1 MISSNRG
8 HLRKTVTP
16 EGGFTLIELLVS
28 IFIFA
33 VVVGLVYGSYRATFH
48 VIGGTEKQITVT
60 RQAALAFERLRE
72 DVGSMVTGDAGEL
85 KGEKTDDD
93 GLEGFSFSFIS
104 AQHLPLQRDDHWM
117 GRARITYYTKIDEVT
132 GLLDLYRDD
141 TVLMAEDSDS
151 SAGSDGN
158 EAAEPGGYVVIKG
171 LKGAKVS
178 YFSADNESSTTWESS
193 QEDGQGNVFPVLI
206 AINMD
211 VAATDREEA
220 GWLFRTAVA
229 LRSFAQDRDAL

>member
-1 MISSNRG
+1 MISGNRAHG
-8 HLRKTVTP
+8 RAVKL
-16 EGGFTLIELLVS
+16 EAGFTLIELLVS

-33 VVVGLVYGSYRATFH
+33 VVIGVVYGSYRATFH
-48 VIGGTEKQITVT
+48 VVGGTEKQITVT
-60 RQAALAFERLRE
+60 RQASVAFERLRE
-72 DVGSMVTGDAGEL
+72 DVGSMVTSEDGEL
-85 KGEKTDDD
+85 KGEKTDED

-104 AQHLPLQRDDHWM
+104 AQHLPLQRNDHWL
-117 GRARITYYTKIDEVT
+117 GRARITYYTKIDEAT

-141 TVLMAEDSDS
+141 TVLMSEDSD
-151 SAGSDGN
+151 DE
-158 EAAEPGGYVVIKG
+158 EAVEPGGYVVIKG

-178 YFSADNESSTTWESS
+178 YFSADNESSDTWESS
-193 QEDGQGNVFPVLI
+193 QEDGQENVFPVLI

-229 LRSFAQDRDAL
+229 LRSFEQDRDAL